1 MKRSRLNILTA
12 ALTIIG
18 VADASPDLRTVVD
31 AYQIGLEAPAPSHH
45 LRRKLHDLGNKRY
58 LSACIGRFPG
68 YDLDL
73 GAWVDPNGVVKI
85 LFDDND
91 HGGTAIKFEFDLR
104 ELEDHCKDCRIHIA
118 SGTTCED
125 ANEVGRHYWNSTALN
140 ADPWTKV
147 NGAHYSSNNNGKA
160 IGGFDIDTGYG
171 YDDLIDH
178 AIVIYAQDGRQQI
191 GCGVLEARDHHVYCA
206 WYSDSY
212 SSDSYSSDSHSD
224 SDSDSHSHSDSD
236 SDSDS
241 HSNSHSDS
249 DSESHTHSHSRTISS
264 QSSSSEKSYDYVDG
278 YYETFHSYSQKSPK
292 STKRS
297 KGSKG
302 SKGAKGGKGGKGSG
316 GSGRSQSSSDDK
328 VHTRVVNGAKN
339 ESRGKIENRAKKGSE
354 GSFEKSDAKSAKL
367 SKSTKA
373 TERARARRLLYA
385 RYDSNAGSLLT
396 VI

>member
-1 MKRSRLNILTA
+1 M
-12 ALTIIG
+12 
-18 VADASPDLRTVVD
+18 
-31 AYQIGLEAPAPSHH
+31 
-45 LRRKLHDLGNKRY
+45 
-58 LSACIGRFPG
+58 SACIGRFPG

-85 LFDDND
+85 FFYDND

-160 IGGFDIDTGYG
+160 IGGFNIDTGYG

-212 SSDSYSSDSHSD
+212 SSDSD
-224 SDSDSHSHSDSD
+224 SDSDSVSDS
-236 SDSDS
+236 
-241 HSNSHSDS
+241 
-249 DSESHTHSHSRTISS
+249 
-264 QSSSSEKSYDYVDG
+264 
-278 YYETFHSYSQKSPK
+278 
-292 STKRS
+292 
-297 KGSKG
+297 
-302 SKGAKGGKGGKGSG
+302 SG
-316 GSGRSQSSSDDK
+316 
-328 VHTRVVNGAKN
+328 VRVLG
-339 ESRGKIENRAKKGSE
+339 
-354 GSFEKSDAKSAKL
+354 
-367 SKSTKA
+367 
-373 TERARARRLLYA
+373 
-385 RYDSNAGSLLT
+385 
-396 VI
+396 